1 MYNVLR
7 NKEEAEDVMQESMM
21 KGFDRLSELKE
32 AEKYVGWQKM
42 IAVRMALNK
51 LRSKK
56 SLALLFGEKELPD
69 VAEPEAE
76 LHVFDVEVLKQKIEE
91 MPHGYRLV
99 VKLHLEEEMS
109 HEEIGEHLGIN
120 ASTSRSQYCRAIAK
134 LKNEMLNTHAR
145 QI

>member
-1 MYNVLR
+1 VLR
-7 NKEEAEDVMQESMM
+7 NREEAEDVMQESIL
-21 KGFDRLSELKE
+21 KGFGRLNELKE

-42 IAVRMALNK
+42 IAVRMALNI

-56 SLALLFGEKELPD
+56 STELLFDVNEMPD
-69 VAEPEAE
+69 AAEPEVE
-76 LHVFDVEVLKQKIEE
+76 LQSLDVELLKQKIED

-99 VKLHLEEEMS
+99 LKLHLEEEMS

-134 LKNEMLNTHAR
+134 LKDEMLNTHAK